1 MEFIKFFGNAL
12 FSEDLDADDESTQY
26 SDDPDSEESS
36 HFSRRRR
43 PSPKKNMAMWADR
56 PLLLPTQ
63 PRSTRKQRHIVNNE
77 DIETIT
83 LKTLSQ
89 DRFYRKDCYAVYLKG
104 EELGLSLLVRLGRV
118 IVKGFTDT
126 PIVLPAQACSMIA
139 IGDELIYVGQIDLS
153 KLDFLHLSE
162 VIAHLDDYAKVNR
175 QHFSAFS
182 SILLK
187 HSYYFTCYIGWCA
200 VDI

>member
-1 MEFIKFFGNAL
+1 MEFIKLFGNAL

-36 HFSRRRR
+36 NFSHRRR
-43 PSPKKNMAMWADR
+43 PSPKQNLSMWEDR
-56 PLLLPTQ
+56 PLQIIKQ
-63 PRSTRKQRHIVNNE
+63 PRSKRKQRHVVNNQ

-83 LKTLSQ
+83 LKNLTQ

-126 PIVLPAQACSMIA
+126 PFVLPAQACSMIG
-139 IGDELIYVGQIDLS
+139 IGDELIFVGQMDLC

-162 VIAHLDDYAKVNR
+162 VIAHLDDYAKVHHNTF
-175 QHFSAFS
+175 QFFLTTPQVNGNVLL
-182 SILLK
+182 ILRRVC
-187 HSYYFTCYIGWCA
+187 S
-200 VDI
+200 